1 MKGDK
6 QPNANDQTAQ
16 SIRKTVGAVRLV
28 PFMIGNVQ
36 STRLILLA
44 LRRRR
49 MMIEKAHERTVRHE
63 RHDAFRFVICGL
75 KTANPAK
82 NHNQT

>member
-1 MKGDK
+1 
-6 QPNANDQTAQ
+6 
-16 SIRKTVGAVRLV
+16 
-28 PFMIGNVQ
+28 MIGNVQ

-44 LRRRR
+44 IRRRR